1 MITVPGFSASS
12 KLPGIFLAVI
22 LGGPGTSAG
31 LAPMKALILGNKI
44 AANITG
50 SSPTLAVSAGTQADA
65 TPVLLT
71 SADDAATKYGRGS
84 EMHRM
89 ARAFFA
95 QYPDGTL
102 YGASVAESGGSAAT
116 GVLTFATTASAAF
129 TVRLYA
135 CDEVIDV
142 AIASGSTATQTAA
155 AVAAALCAKS
165 DLPYTAQNSSG
176 AVTYTAKHPGP
187 RGNTLVIA
195 ASFISA
201 TGAETVITASSTSSG
216 AGTTGVFSGNG
227 TLGSELTLSGGTTQ
241 DSFANVITAIA
252 PVRYDRVIGA
262 CIDATNVGRLA
273 TAMAS
278 QAAVSVQKRQQTIVP
293 SVDTLA
299 NCTTLATGVN
309 SDRVQ
314 VAWHYA
320 SRLPAWDVAA
330 TVAAAR
336 MNGDSAAGGRLAGE
350 ASDPAANLDGLE
362 LMTLAAQNAV
372 ADQPTTTDLNSALAN
387 GITPLAPSANRPG
400 RVVLVR
406 SITSHSLT
414 GGVPNYSVLDTT
426 NVTATDYGADDMQ
439 AQLAVTY
446 AGAKLTTDT
455 ADGLPPLAP
464 NLVTPKIVRMFIA
477 GLLKGYE
484 ARAICRD
491 VDATMSL
498 LTVVADGTTP
508 GRLLAEIPFVPVPGL
523 HQIAGNVR
531 QLAPAA

>member
-1 MITVPGFSASS
+1 MSITVPGFSASS

-31 LAPMKALILGNKI
+31 IAPMKALILGNKI
-44 AANITG
+44 TSAITAA
-50 SSPTLAVSAGTQADA
+50 SPTLSVAAGTQADA

-102 YGASVAESGGSAAT
+102 YGASVAEAGSAAT
-116 GVLTFATTASAAF
+116 VVLTFATTASAAY
-129 TVRLYA
+129 TVRLYC
-135 CDEVIDV
+135 CDEVIEV
-142 AIASGSTATQTAA
+142 AVASGATVTTIAS
-155 AVAAALCAKS
+155 AVAAAICAKP

-176 AVTYTAKHPGP
+176 VVTITAKHPGP
-187 RGNTLVIA
+187 RGNTLVVA
-195 ASFISA
+195 ASFVSS
-201 TGAETVITASSTSSG
+201 TGAETVITTSSTSSG
-216 AGTTGVFSGNG
+216 AGTTGIFSSTG
-227 TLGSELTLSGGTTQ
+227 TLGSEITLSGGSTQ
-241 DSFANVITAIA
+241 DSFAAAITAIA
-252 PVRYDRVIGA
+252 PVRYDRIIGA
-262 CIDATNVGRLA
+262 CIDATNIGRLA

-278 QAAVSVQKRQQTIVP
+278 QAAVSVQKRQQTIVA

-299 NCTTLATGVN
+299 NCTTVATGVN

-320 SRLPAWDVAA
+320 SRLPACDVAA

-362 LMTLAAQNAV
+362 LTTLAAQNAV
-372 ADQPTTTDLNSALAN
+372 ADRPTTTDLNSALAN

-400 RVVLVR
+400 RTILVR

-426 NVTATDYGADDMQ
+426 NVTATDYGADDLQ
-439 AQLAVTY
+439 ADLAVTY
-446 AGAKLTTDT
+446 AGAKLTADT

-464 NLVTPKIVRMFIA
+464 NLVTPKIVRTYIA
-477 GLLKGYE
+477 SKLAGYE

-491 VDATMSL
+491 VAANLSL
-498 LTVVADGTTP
+498 LTVVADPTTP
-508 GRLLAEIPFVPVPGL
+508 GRLLADIPFVPVPGL